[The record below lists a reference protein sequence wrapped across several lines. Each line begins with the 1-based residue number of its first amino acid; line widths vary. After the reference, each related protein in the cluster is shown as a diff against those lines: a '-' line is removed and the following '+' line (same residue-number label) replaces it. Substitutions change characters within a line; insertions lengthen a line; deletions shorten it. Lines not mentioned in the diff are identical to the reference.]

1 MIDLHWHELLHSWSR
16 YILATTDFRDVF
28 LREVIDP
35 NSPLNGQPGRNRKQ
49 IARAEQRLI
58 LVARISRGG
67 IPEIT
72 NGWPAGG
79 LFLTRILPVEEIEW
93 VFGKK
98 KGLVGGLETGFEIW
112 FGKQ

>member
-16 YILATTDFRDVF
+16 YILATTDFRDV
-28 LREVIDP
+28 LPAEVIDEQAHWI
-35 NSPLNGQPGRNRKQ
+35 GYPGATEEQ
-49 IARAEQRLI
+49 IARAEQRLNTK
-58 LVARISRGG
+58 L
-67 IPEIT
+67 PESYREFLKIT